1 MGQNNVKKARTSVS
15 AEVYG
20 RFNAKNIFVPV
31 VVNKSEAAKIKYVF
45 FSHHHLGLQ

>member
-20 RFNAKNIFVPV
+20 RFNTKNLFVPV
-31 VVNKSEAAKIKYVF
+31 VVNKSEAVKTKYVF
-45 FSHHHLGLQ
+45 FSLTIF